1 MQLATQSRV
10 PPISL
15 RTANDV
21 CGLVLKGL
29 ALLVMGYTIMV
40 VKSER
45 EMIITALLIG
55 AFLLVA
61 LVFASNTFKLLSLYV
76 AAVVLFSHVRAL
88 ADSTGIPI
96 HYDYAPAFDRFV
108 GLGTLPSSALQDRLY
123 DAAHLT
129 LLDWVLYG
137 VYTSYFSVIHIV
149 TPLVLLAKKDW
160 FPRHVI
166 MCVIVFWG
174 GLLIYYFLPTAPP
187 WLASS
192 GEVSRLMDHIGRSV
206 NEASYE
212 AGQEQ
217 FGTNPVAA
225 MPSVHMAATVVVAF
239 TLWRLWRPLV
249 AIGVVYSVV
258 MGFALV
264 YFGEHYVIDVLAGV
278 LLAAVAYVAVTKY
291 WEPLVAWAGGVT
303 SGALRLGRGSQRETP
318 ADSGA

>member
-1 MQLATQSRV
+1 MQLATQSRL
-10 PPISL
+10 PQISL
-15 RTANDV
+15 RTTNEF
-21 CGLVLKGL
+21 CGLILKGL

-40 VKSER
+40 VKNER
-45 EMIITALLIG
+45 EMIITALVIG

-61 LVFASNTFKLLSLYV
+61 LVFASDTFKLLSLYV

-88 ADSTGIPI
+88 ADSTGIPV
-96 HYDYAPAFDRFV
+96 HYSYAPAFDRLF
-108 GLGTLPSSALQDRLY
+108 GLGALPSAVLQDTLY
-123 DAAHLT
+123 DAARLS
-129 LLDWVLYG
+129 LLDWVLYA
-137 VYTSYFSVIHIV
+137 VYSSYFSIIHIV

-174 GLLIYYFLPTAPP
+174 GLVIYYLLPTAPP

-192 GEVSRLMDHIGRSV
+192 GEVSRVMDHVGRSI

-212 AGQEQ
+212 VGQER

-239 TLWRLWRPLV
+239 TLWRLWRPLAV
-249 AIGVVYSVV
+249 VGVIYSVV

-264 YFGEHYVIDVLAGV
+264 YFGEHYVIDVLAGI
-278 LLAAVAYVAVTKY
+278 LLAVGAYIVVTKY
-291 WEPLVAWAGGVT
+291 WEPLVAWAGGVK
-303 SGALRLGRGSQRETP
+303 SGALGLIRGSHQEAS
-318 ADSGA
+318 ADNSV

>member
-1 MQLATQSRV
+1 MQLATQSRLPQV
-10 PPISL
+10 SL
-15 RTANDV
+15 RKLNDV
-21 CGLVLKGL
+21 CGLILKGL

-40 VKSER
+40 VKNER

-61 LVFASNTFKLLSLYV
+61 LLFASNTFKLLALYV
-76 AAVVLFSHVRAL
+76 AAVVLFSHVRAF

-96 HYDYAPAFDRFV
+96 HYDYAPAIDRVV
-108 GLGTLPSSALQDRLY
+108 GLGALPSTVLQDKLY
-123 DAAHLT
+123 DPAQLS
-129 LLDWVLYG
+129 LMDWVLYA
-137 VYTSYFSVIHIV
+137 VYTSYFSVIHLL
-149 TPLVLLAKKDW
+149 TPLLLLAKRDW

-174 GLLIYYFLPTAPP
+174 GLLIYYLLPTAPP

-192 GEVSRLMDHIGRSV
+192 GEVSRVMDHVGRSI

-225 MPSVHMAATVVVAF
+225 MPSVHMAATVVVALS
-239 TLWRLWRPLV
+239 LWRLWRPLAV
-249 AIGVVYSVV
+249 LGAIYAVV
-258 MGFALV
+258 MGFALI

-278 LLAAVAYVAVTKY
+278 LLAVAAYVAVTKY
-291 WEPLVAWAGGVT
+291 WETLVAWAGGAK
-303 SGALRLGRGSQRETP
+303 SGALSLVRGSQRKAP
-318 ADSGA
+318 ADGNA

>member
-1 MQLATQSRV
+1 MQLAAQSRL
-10 PPISL
+10 PQISR
-15 RTANDV
+15 RTINDS
-21 CGLVLKGL
+21 CGLILKGL

-40 VKSER
+40 VKNER

-55 AFLLVA
+55 VFLLVA

-88 ADSTGIPI
+88 ADSTGIPV
-96 HYDYAPAFDRFV
+96 HYGYAPAFDRLV
-108 GLGTLPSSALQDRLY
+108 GLGALPSAALQDGLY
-123 DAAHLT
+123 DAARLS
-129 LLDWVLYG
+129 LLDWILYA
-137 VYTSYFSVIHIV
+137 VYTSYFSVIHIL

-174 GLLIYYFLPTAPP
+174 GLLIYYLLPTAPP
-187 WLASS
+187 WLASP
-192 GEVSRLMDHIGRSV
+192 GEVSRVMDHVGRSI

-225 MPSVHMAATVVVAF
+225 MPSVHMAVTVVVAF

-249 AIGVVYSVV
+249 VLGVVYSVV

-278 LLAAVAYVAVTKY
+278 LLAVGAYVVVTKY
-291 WEPLVAWAGGVT
+291 WEPLIAWAGGVK
-303 SGALRLGRGSQRETP
+303 SGALRLVRGSQRETP
-318 ADSGA
+318 ADSSA

>member
-1 MQLATQSRV
+1 MQLATQSRL
-10 PPISL
+10 PQISL
-15 RTANDV
+15 RTTNEF
-21 CGLVLKGL
+21 CGLILKGL

-40 VKSER
+40 VKNER

-61 LVFASNTFKLLSLYV
+61 LVFASDTFKLLTLYV

-96 HYDYAPAFDRFV
+96 HYGYAPAFDRLL
-108 GLGTLPSSALQDRLY
+108 GLGALPSAVLQDTLY
-123 DAAHLT
+123 DAARLS
-129 LLDWVLYG
+129 LLDWVLYA
-137 VYTSYFSVIHIV
+137 VYSSYFSVIHIV

-174 GLLIYYFLPTAPP
+174 GLVIYYLLPTAPP

-192 GEVSRLMDHIGRSV
+192 GEVSRVMDQVGRSI

-212 AGQEQ
+212 AGQER

-239 TLWRLWRPLV
+239 TLWRLWRPLG
-249 AIGVVYSVV
+249 ALGIVYSVV

-264 YFGEHYVIDVLAGV
+264 YFGEHYVIDILAGI
-278 LLAAVAYVAVTKY
+278 LLAVGAYIVVTKY
-291 WEPLVAWAGGVT
+291 WEPLVAWAGGVK
-303 SGALRLGRGSQRETP
+303 SGAWRLLRGSHHEAP
-318 ADSGA
+318 ADSSV

>member
-1 MQLATQSRV
+1 MQLAAQSRL
-10 PPISL
+10 PQIS
-15 RTANDV
+15 RRAINDS
-21 CGLVLKGL
+21 CGLILKGL

-40 VKSER
+40 VKNER

-55 AFLLVA
+55 VFLLVA

-88 ADSTGIPI
+88 ADSTGIPV
-96 HYDYAPAFDRFV
+96 HYGYAPAFDRLV
-108 GLGTLPSSALQDRLY
+108 GLGALPSTVLQDGLY
-123 DAAHLT
+123 DAARLS
-129 LLDWVLYG
+129 LLDWILYA
-137 VYTSYFSVIHIV
+137 VYTSYFSVIHIL

-174 GLLIYYFLPTAPP
+174 GLLIYYLLPTAPP
-187 WLASS
+187 WLASP
-192 GEVSRLMDHIGRSV
+192 GEVSRVMDHVGRSI

-225 MPSVHMAATVVVAF
+225 MPSVHMAVTVVVAF

-249 AIGVVYSVV
+249 VLGVVYSVV

-278 LLAAVAYVAVTKY
+278 LLAVGAYVVVTKY
-291 WEPLVAWAGGVT
+291 WEPLVAWAGGVK
-303 SGALRLGRGSQRETP
+303 SGALRLVRGSQRETP
-318 ADSGA
+318 ADSSA